1 MIEMRR
7 CGEQRDEDG
16 ARERG
21 RERKGTKKK
30 TEKPEK
36 PLRKRSK

>member
-1 MIEMRR
+1 MTMELERE
-7 CGEQRDEDG
+7 G
-16 ARERG
+16 ERG
-21 RERKGTKKK
+21 REQKK